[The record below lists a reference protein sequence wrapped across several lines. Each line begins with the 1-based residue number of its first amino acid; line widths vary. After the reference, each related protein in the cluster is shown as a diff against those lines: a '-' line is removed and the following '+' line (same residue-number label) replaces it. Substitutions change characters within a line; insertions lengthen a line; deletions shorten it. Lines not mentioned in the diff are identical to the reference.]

1 VEDWPENFRRRR
13 HRREYGQRISQI
25 PAKSSSYEPVCL
37 EKPYTAK
44 NTPWLREKGTK
55 LTGEETTVSIEEDL
69 RRGEH
74 HWERCKIKE
83 ETWGKGA
90 EEDHHR
96 VGGGG
101 AP

>member
-1 VEDWPENFRRRR
+1 
-13 HRREYGQRISQI
+13 
-25 PAKSSSYEPVCL
+25 
-37 EKPYTAK
+37 
-44 NTPWLREKGTK
+44 LREKGTK